1 MLLHRTRLELYCEI
15 LELIR
20 NGCNK
25 ASSICFHMNTNRNLT
40 ERSLSSLETQ
50 KLIKPMSDFESERF
64 SSVTNYELTSKGEN
78 VINYFM
84 KELDIFNSA

>member
-1 MLLHRTRLELYCEI
+1 
-15 LELIR
+15 
-20 NGCNK
+20 
-25 ASSICFHMNTNRNLT
+25 
-40 ERSLSSLETQ
+40 LSSLETQ
-50 KLIKPMSDFESERF
+50 MLIKPMSNLETERF

>member
-40 ERSLSSLETQ
+40 EQTQ
-50 KLIKPMSDFESERF
+50 MLIKPMSNLETERF

-84 KELDIFNSA
+84 KKLDIFNSA